1 MSTQTTAA
9 RPTSSPTPGAPRFG
23 VNSGT
28 RASHATESAAS
39 GASGPA
45 GAHSRADNGSVGHS
59 VDESLSEWR
68 FSHQWELLELAD
80 GSLFFDSTIANH
92 RSVAKPSPALRT
104 ALKQLD
110 AAPTSLTRLSEL
122 VPEFGDAAGARRV
135 LAPLMREGILVENI
149 GEQVPSWASPE
160 LAERFST
167 QLEWMATLTSEPDDH
182 WRLFERLRNATV
194 AVVGMGGAGS
204 LVAQSLAAAGIGR
217 LIIADGDDVESS
229 NLVRQV
235 LYDVDDCAQPKA
247 ERMAERLRRFTPFT
261 EVDVR
266 STYVTSPQDAA
277 DVIAGADF
285 VALCADAPRF
295 VLNRWVDQAC
305 KSAAVPYIGALAGCV
320 GPLYQPG
327 QPGCF
332 LCLEEQFRAEL
343 GARHDMV
350 VDALA
355 SKESWRYPAF
365 VAGPMSVAPI
375 MTTEIVLALT
385 GAVPPATSGGMVR
398 IHHPQAT
405 FEPIPVAEGCD
416 CIHRG

>member
-1 MSTQTTAA
+1 MSTQTTQAIPAA
-9 RPTSSPTPGAPRFG
+9 SAANAASAGRNLPRFG
-23 VNSGT
+23 IGAGSQTPAGSGT
-28 RASHATESAAS
+28 DS
-39 GASGPA
+39 GA
-45 GAHSRADNGSVGHS
+45 VGENLDTPS
-59 VDESLSEWR
+59 DLSDLSDLSAEWR

-92 RSVAKPSPALRT
+92 RSVAKPSPALRS
-104 ALKQLD
+104 ALKLLD
-110 AAPTSLTRLSEL
+110 AAPTTLPRLSEL
-122 VPEFGDAAGARRV
+122 VPQFGDAASARRV
-135 LAPLMREGILVENI
+135 LAPLMREGILVKNI
-149 GEQVPSWASPE
+149 GERVPSWASPE

-182 WRLFERLRNATV
+182 WRLFERLRQSTV

-204 LVAQSLAAAGIGR
+204 LVAQSLAAAGIGK

-247 ERMAERLRRFTPFT
+247 DRMAARLRRFTPFT

-266 STYVTSPQDAA
+266 GTYVTSPEDAA

-295 VLNRWVDQAC
+295 VLNRWFDSAC
-305 KSAAVPYIGALAGCV
+305 KAAAIPYIGALAGCV

-327 QPGCF
+327 RPGCF

-343 GARHDMV
+343 GPRHDMV

-405 FEPIPVAEGCD
+405 FEPVPVAEGCD
-416 CIHRG
+416 CNRAS